1 MPDDPTAADATEHD
15 MADHLT
21 AIAQQSQRIAARFLS
36 GQGAAGAGTASDP
49 LNLSAAL
56 GAMARSLAEDPS
68 PLIDAQMKWWDGY
81 LRLWQQGAQRLQGEE
96 PAEPVAA
103 PAPDDRRFRDPAW
116 TESWVFD
123 HLKQSYL
130 LTAACMQS
138 AVGNLRGLDEKD
150 AAKLAFY
157 TRQFVDA
164 LAPTNFLA
172 TNPAAL
178 KETAETRGENL
189 LRGLRNVLDDL
200 ERNEGRF
207 APRMSDEDHFTLG
220 ETIATTPGKV
230 VFQNELMQ
238 LIQYAPSTETVFRR
252 PLLIV
257 PPWINKYYVLD
268 LRPKNSFVRWAVSKG
283 YSVFMISWVNPDERL
298 AEKTFEDYMVEGPLA
313 ALDAIEQ
320 ATGECDVAAIGY
332 CLGGTL
338 TAATLAYLAARGD
351 KRIRSATFFASL
363 VDFTEPGELGVFIDD
378 AQLESLEA
386 MMAEKGYLEGRHMA
400 TTFNMLRAN
409 DLIWSF
415 VVNNYLLGREPLPF
429 DLLFWNAD
437 STRMPAAM
445 HGFYLRKMYQE
456 NLLAQPEGLS
466 LAGVPIDLRPHRYP
480 HLYRRDSG
488 GPHRAVA
495 VLFRRLRTLSGAA
508 PLRPRRLRPYRRHH
522 QSAGGRQVR
531 LLDRAGRG
539 GAGRRCMARRS
550 RTPRGLLVERLA
562 RLAAP
567 PLRRQEGA
575 GARPRRR
582 RAQADRGRAG
592 RLRPGVV
599 AADARCGGPEDA
611 RYSPARF
618 A

>member
-1 MPDDPTAADATEHD
+1 MPDDSPAADATERD
-15 MADHLT
+15 AADHLA
-21 AIAQQSQRIAARFLS
+21 AITEQSQRIAARFLS
-36 GQGAAGAGTASDP
+36 GQGATGAGAASDP

-56 GAMARSLAEDPS
+56 GAMARSLADDPS
-68 PLIDAQMKWWDGY
+68 PLIDAQMRWWDGY
-81 LRLWQQGAQRLQGEE
+81 LRLWQQGAERLRGEE

-130 LTAACMQS
+130 LTAACVQS
-138 AVGNLRGLDEKD
+138 TVENLRGLDEKD

-178 KETAETRGENL
+178 KETAETKGENL

-207 APRMSDEDHFTLG
+207 APRMSDEEHFTLG

-268 LRPKNSFVRWAVSKG
+268 LRPKNSFVRWALSQG
-283 YSVFMISWVNPDERL
+283 YTVFVISWVNPDERL
-298 AEKTFEDYMVEGPLA
+298 AKKTFEDYMVEGPLA

-320 ATGECDVAAIGY
+320 ATGERDVAAIGY

-338 TAATLAYLAARGD
+338 TAATLAYLAAKDD
-351 KRIRSATFFASL
+351 KRIKSATFFASL
-363 VDFTEPGELGVFIDD
+363 VDFAEPGDLGVFIDD
-378 AQLESLEA
+378 AQLESLET
-386 MMAEKGYLEGRHMA
+386 MMVEQGYLDGRHMA

-429 DLLFWNAD
+429 DLLFWNSD

-456 NLLAQPEGLS
+456 NLLAQPGGLN
-466 LAGVPIDLRPHRYP
+466 LAGVPIDLGRVDIPTYIVATREDHIAP
-480 HLYRRDSG
+480 WQSCFAACGLYRGQRRFILGASG
-488 GPHRAVA
+488 HIAGIINPPAAGKYGYWTGPI
-495 VLFRRLRTLSGAA
+495 
-508 PLRPRRLRPYRRHH
+508 
-522 QSAGGRQVR
+522 
-531 LLDRAGRG
+531 
-539 GAGRRCMARRS
+539 
-550 RTPRGLLVERLA
+550 VEA
-562 RLAAP
+562 QDADTWLAAAEH
-567 PLRRQEGA
+567 RDGSWWDDWHAWQ
-575 GARPRRR
+575 RR
-582 RAQADRGRAG
+582 RAGGKKVPARVPGDGG
-592 RLRPGVV
+592 LRPI
-599 AADARCGGPEDA
+599 EDA
-611 RYSPARF
+611 PGAYVLAG
-618 A
+618 

>member
-1 MPDDPTAADATEHD
+1 MPDDSPAADATEHD

-21 AIAQQSQRIAARFLS
+21 AIAEQSQRMAARFLS
-36 GQGAAGAGTASDP
+36 GQGAPGAGTSADP

-56 GAMARSLAEDPS
+56 GAMARSLATDSS
-68 PLIDAQMKWWDGY
+68 PLIDAQMTWWDGY
-81 LRLWQQGAQRLQGEE
+81 LRLWQQGAQRLRGEE

-103 PAPDDRRFRDPAW
+103 PEPDDRRFRDPAW
-116 TESWVFD
+116 TENWVFD

-130 LTAACMQS
+130 LTAACVQS
-138 AVGNLRGLDEKD
+138 AVGGLRGLDEKD

-157 TRQFVDA
+157 SRQFVDA

-178 KETAETRGENL
+178 KETAETKGENL

-200 ERNEGRF
+200 ERNDGRF
-207 APRMSDEDHFTLG
+207 APRMSDQGHFTLG

-230 VFQNELMQ
+230 VFQNDLMQ

-268 LRPKNSFVRWAVSKG
+268 LRPKNSLVRWAVSKG
-283 YSVFMISWVNPDERL
+283 YTVFMISWVNPDERL
-298 AEKTFEDYMVEGPLA
+298 AEKTFEDYMLEGPLA

-320 ATGECDVAAIGY
+320 ATGEREVAAIGY

-363 VDFTEPGELGVFIDD
+363 VDFTEPGDLGVFIDD
-378 AQLESLEA
+378 VQLESLEA
-386 MMAEKGYLEGRHMA
+386 TMAEQGYLDGRHMA
-400 TTFNMLRAN
+400 TTFSMLRAN

-429 DLLFWNAD
+429 DLLFWNSD

-445 HGFYLRKMYQE
+445 HGYYLRKMYQE
-456 NLLAQPEGLS
+456 NLLAQPGGLS
-466 LAGVPIDLRPHRYP
+466 LDGVPIDLRRVDIPTYIVATREDHIAP
-480 HLYRRDSG
+480 WQSCFAACGLYRGQCRFVLGASG
-488 GPHRAVA
+488 HIAGIINPPDAGKYGYWTGPVGESQDADAWLAAAERHEGSWWSDWHAWQ
-495 VLFRRLRTLSGAA
+495 RRRTGGKKVPARV
-508 PLRPRRLRPYRRHH
+508 PGDGVLRPIEDAP
-522 QSAGGRQVR
+522 
-531 LLDRAGRG
+531 
-539 GAGRRCMARRS
+539 GAY
-550 RTPRGLLVERLA
+550 V
-562 RLAAP
+562 LAA
-567 PLRRQEGA
+567 
-575 GARPRRR
+575 
-582 RAQADRGRAG
+582 
-592 RLRPGVV
+592 
-599 AADARCGGPEDA
+599 
-611 RYSPARF
+611 
-618 A
+618 

>member
-1 MPDDPTAADATEHD
+1 MPDDPPAADATEND
-15 MADHLT
+15 MADQLA
-21 AIAQQSQRIAARFLS
+21 AIAQQSQRIAVRFLS
-36 GQGAAGAGTASDP
+36 GQGAASAGAAPDP
-49 LNLSAAL
+49 LNLSTAL

-96 PAEPVAA
+96 PAEPVAV
-103 PAPDDRRFRDPAW
+103 PEPDDRRFRDPAW

-130 LTAACMQS
+130 LTAACVQS
-138 AVGNLRGLDEKD
+138 TVGNLRGLDEKD
-150 AAKLAFY
+150 VAKLTFHS
-157 TRQFVDA
+157 RQFVDA

-172 TNPAAL
+172 TNPAVL
-178 KETAETRGENL
+178 RETAETRGENL
-189 LRGLRNVLDDL
+189 LKGLRNVLDDL

-207 APRMSDEDHFTLG
+207 APRMSDEDHFVLG

-230 VFQNELMQ
+230 VFQNDLMQ
-238 LIQYAPSTETVFRR
+238 LIQYAPSTETVYRR

-320 ATGECDVAAIGY
+320 ATGERDVAAIGY

-338 TAATLAYLAARGD
+338 TAATLAYLTARGD

-363 VDFTEPGELGVFIDD
+363 VDFAEPGELGVFIDD

-386 MMAEKGYLEGRHMA
+386 MMAEKGYLDGRHMA

-466 LAGVPIDLRPHRYP
+466 LAGVPIDLSRIDIPTYIVATREDHIAP
-480 HLYRRDSG
+480 WQSCFAACGLYRGQRRFVLGASGHIAGIINPPAAGKYGYWIGPVEESQDPDAWLAAAEHHEGSWWNDWHAWQRRRSG
-488 GPHRAVA
+488 GKKVPARVPGD
-495 VLFRRLRTLSGAA
+495 GA
-508 PLRPRRLRPYRRHH
+508 LRPI
-522 QSAGGRQVR
+522 
-531 LLDRAGRG
+531 
-539 GAGRRCMARRS
+539 
-550 RTPRGLLVERLA
+550 
-562 RLAAP
+562 
-567 PLRRQEGA
+567 
-575 GARPRRR
+575 
-582 RAQADRGRAG
+582 
-592 RLRPGVV
+592 
-599 AADARCGGPEDA
+599 EDA
-611 RYSPARF
+611 PGAYVLAK
-618 A
+618 

>member
-1 MPDDPTAADATEHD
+1 
-15 MADHLT
+15 MADQLA
-21 AIAQQSQRIAARFLS
+21 AITERSQRIAARLLS
-36 GQGAAGAGTASDP
+36 GQGATGAGAASDP

-56 GAMARSLAEDPS
+56 GAMARSLADDPS

-103 PAPDDRRFRDPAW
+103 PKPDDRRFRDPAW

-138 AVGNLRGLDEKD
+138 TVENLRGLDEKD

-178 KETAETRGENL
+178 KETAETKGENL

-207 APRMSDEDHFTLG
+207 APRMSDESHFTLG

-268 LRPKNSFVRWAVSKG
+268 LRPKNSFVGWAVSKG
-283 YSVFMISWVNPDERL
+283 YSVFVISWVNPDERL
-298 AEKTFEDYMVEGPLA
+298 AEETFEDYMVEGPLA

-320 ATGECDVAAIGY
+320 ATGERDVAAIGY

-338 TAATLAYLAARGD
+338 TAATLAYLAARDD

-363 VDFTEPGELGVFIDD
+363 VDFTEAGELEVFIDD

-386 MMAEKGYLEGRHMA
+386 MMAETGYLDGRHMA

-415 VVNNYLLGREPLPF
+415 VVNNYLMGREPLPF
-429 DLLFWNAD
+429 DLLFWNSD
-437 STRMPAAM
+437 STRMPAEM

-466 LAGVPIDLRPHRYP
+466 LAGVPIDLRRIDIPTYIVATREDHIAPWRSCFAACG
-480 HLYRRDSG
+480 LYRGQRRFVLGASGHIAGIVNPPAAGKYGYWTGPVVESQSADDWFAAAEHHEGSWWSDWHAWQRRRSG
-488 GPHRAVA
+488 GKKVPARVPGD
-495 VLFRRLRTLSGAA
+495 GA
-508 PLRPRRLRPYRRHH
+508 LRPI
-522 QSAGGRQVR
+522 
-531 LLDRAGRG
+531 
-539 GAGRRCMARRS
+539 
-550 RTPRGLLVERLA
+550 
-562 RLAAP
+562 
-567 PLRRQEGA
+567 
-575 GARPRRR
+575 
-582 RAQADRGRAG
+582 
-592 RLRPGVV
+592 
-599 AADARCGGPEDA
+599 EDA
-611 RYSPARF
+611 PGAYVLAK
-618 A
+618 

>member
-1 MPDDPTAADATEHD
+1 MPDDSSAARAAENDT
-15 MADHLT
+15 ADHVA
-21 AIAQQSQRIAARFLS
+21 AIAAQSQRMVARFLS
-36 GQGAAGAGTASDP
+36 GQGASGAGAGADP

-56 GAMARSLAEDPS
+56 GAMARSLADDPS
-68 PLIDAQMKWWDGY
+68 PLIDAQKAWWDGY
-81 LRLWQQGAQRLQGEE
+81 FKLWQQGAQRLQGEE
-96 PAEPVAA
+96 PAEPVAT
-103 PAPDDRRFRDPAW
+103 PEPDDRRFRDPAW
-116 TESWVFD
+116 SESWVFD

-138 AVGNLRGLDEKD
+138 AVGSLRGLDEKD

-178 KETAETRGENL
+178 RETAETRGENL

-207 APRMSDEDHFTLG
+207 APRMSGEGHFTLG

-230 VFQNELMQ
+230 VFQNDLMQ
-238 LIQYAPSTETVFRR
+238 LIQYVPGTETVFRR

-283 YSVFMISWVNPDERL
+283 YTVFMISWVNPDEKL
-298 AEKTFEDYMVEGPLA
+298 AEKTFEDYMLEGPLA
-313 ALDAIEQ
+313 ALDAVERG
-320 ATGECDVAAIGY
+320 TGERDIAAIGY

-338 TAATLAYLAARGD
+338 TAATLAYLAARD
-351 KRIRSATFFASL
+351 DRRIRSATFFASL
-363 VDFTEPGELGVFIDD
+363 VDFAEPGELGVFIDD
-378 AQLESLEA
+378 AQLESLES

-466 LAGVPIDLRPHRYP
+466 LAGVPIDLGRIDIPTYIVATREDHIAP
-480 HLYRRDSG
+480 WQSCFAACGLYRGQRRFILGASGHIAGIINPPAADKYGYWTGPIEEAQDADAWLAAAEHHEGSWWDDWHAWQRRRSG
-488 GPHRAVA
+488 GKKVPARVPGD
-495 VLFRRLRTLSGAA
+495 GA
-508 PLRPRRLRPYRRHH
+508 LRPI
-522 QSAGGRQVR
+522 
-531 LLDRAGRG
+531 
-539 GAGRRCMARRS
+539 
-550 RTPRGLLVERLA
+550 
-562 RLAAP
+562 
-567 PLRRQEGA
+567 
-575 GARPRRR
+575 
-582 RAQADRGRAG
+582 
-592 RLRPGVV
+592 
-599 AADARCGGPEDA
+599 EDA
-611 RYSPARF
+611 PGAYVLSA
-618 A
+618 

>member
-1 MPDDPTAADATEHD
+1 
-15 MADHLT
+15 
-21 AIAQQSQRIAARFLS
+21 
-36 GQGAAGAGTASDP
+36 
-49 LNLSAAL
+49 
-56 GAMARSLAEDPS
+56 
-68 PLIDAQMKWWDGY
+68 
-81 LRLWQQGAQRLQGEE
+81 
-96 PAEPVAA
+96 
-103 PAPDDRRFRDPAW
+103 
-116 TESWVFD
+116 
-123 HLKQSYL
+123 
-130 LTAACMQS
+130 
-138 AVGNLRGLDEKD
+138 
-150 AAKLAFY
+150 
-157 TRQFVDA
+157 
-164 LAPTNFLA
+164 
-172 TNPAAL
+172 
-178 KETAETRGENL
+178 
-189 LRGLRNVLDDL
+189 
-200 ERNEGRF
+200 
-207 APRMSDEDHFTLG
+207 
-220 ETIATTPGKV
+220 
-230 VFQNELMQ
+230 MQ
-238 LIQYAPSTETVFRR
+238 LIQYAPSTETVYRR

-283 YSVFMISWVNPDERL
+283 YSVFMVSWVNPDERL
-298 AEKTFEDYMVEGPLA
+298 AEKTFEDYMVDGPA
-313 ALDAIEQ
+313 GRAPMRSSRRRD
-320 ATGECDVAAIGY
+320 ECDVAAIGY

-466 LAGVPIDLRPHRYP
+466 LAGVPIDLGRIDIPTYIVATREDHIAP
-480 HLYRRDSG
+480 
-488 GPHRAVA
+488 VA
-495 VLFRRLRTLSGAA
+495 VLLRRVRALSGAA
-508 PLRPRRLRPYRRHH
+508 PLRARRLRPYRWYH
-522 QSAGGRQVR
+522 QPAGGRQVR

-562 RLAAP
+562 CLAAP

-592 RLRPGVV
+592 RLRTGVV

>member
-1 MPDDPTAADATEHD
+1 MPDDSPAADATEHD

-21 AIAQQSQRIAARFLS
+21 AIAEQSQRMAARFLS
-36 GQGAAGAGTASDP
+36 GQGATGAGASADP

-56 GAMARSLAEDPS
+56 GAMARSLAADPS
-68 PLIDAQMKWWDGY
+68 PLIDAQMTWWDGY
-81 LRLWQQGAQRLQGEE
+81 LRLWQQGAQRLRGEE

-103 PAPDDRRFRDPAW
+103 PEPDDRRFRDPAW
-116 TESWVFD
+116 TENWVFD

-130 LTAACMQS
+130 LTATCVQS

-157 TRQFVDA
+157 SRQFVDA

-178 KETAETRGENL
+178 KETAETKGENL

-200 ERNEGRF
+200 ERNDGRF
-207 APRMSDEDHFTLG
+207 APRMSDQGHFTLG

-230 VFQNELMQ
+230 VFQNDLMQ

-268 LRPKNSFVRWAVSKG
+268 LKPKNSFVRWAVSKG
-283 YSVFMISWVNPDERL
+283 YTVFMVSWVNPDERL
-298 AEKTFEDYMVEGPLA
+298 AEKTFEDYMLEGPLA

-320 ATGECDVAAIGY
+320 ATGEREVAAIGY

-363 VDFTEPGELGVFIDD
+363 VDFTEPGDLGVFIDD

-386 MMAEKGYLEGRHMA
+386 TMAEQGYLDGRHMA
-400 TTFNMLRAN
+400 TTFSMLRAN

-429 DLLFWNAD
+429 DLLFWNSD

-456 NLLAQPEGLS
+456 NLLTQPGGLS
-466 LAGVPIDLRPHRYP
+466 LDGASIDLRRVDIPTYIVATREDHIAPWQSCFAAYG
-480 HLYRRDSG
+480 LYRGQRRFVLGASG
-488 GPHRAVA
+488 HIAGIINPPDAGKYGYWTGPVGESQDADAWLAAAERHEGSWWSDWHAWQ
-495 VLFRRLRTLSGAA
+495 RRRTGGKKVPARV
-508 PLRPRRLRPYRRHH
+508 PGDGVLRPIEDAP
-522 QSAGGRQVR
+522 
-531 LLDRAGRG
+531 
-539 GAGRRCMARRS
+539 GAY
-550 RTPRGLLVERLA
+550 V
-562 RLAAP
+562 LAA
-567 PLRRQEGA
+567 
-575 GARPRRR
+575 
-582 RAQADRGRAG
+582 
-592 RLRPGVV
+592 
-599 AADARCGGPEDA
+599 
-611 RYSPARF
+611 
-618 A
+618 

>member
-1 MPDDPTAADATEHD
+1 MPDDPPAADATEND
-15 MADHLT
+15 IADQLA

-36 GQGAAGAGTASDP
+36 GQGATGAGAASDP

-56 GAMARSLAEDPS
+56 GAMARSLTDDPT
-68 PLIDAQMKWWDGY
+68 PLIDAQMTWWDGY
-81 LRLWQQGAQRLQGEE
+81 LRLWQQGAQRLRGEE
-96 PAEPVAA
+96 PAEPVAE

-138 AVGNLRGLDEKD
+138 AVGNLHGLDEKD

-178 KETAETRGENL
+178 NETAETRGENL

-207 APRMSDEDHFTLG
+207 GPRMSDESHFTLG

-230 VFQNELMQ
+230 VFQNDLMQ
-238 LIQYAPSTETVFRR
+238 LIQYAPGTETVFRR

-268 LRPKNSFVRWAVSKG
+268 LRPKNSFVRWAVSNG
-283 YSVFMISWVNPDERL
+283 YTVFMISWVNPDERL
-298 AEKTFEDYMVEGPLA
+298 AEMTFEDYMVEGPLA

-320 ATGECDVAAIGY
+320 ATGERNVVAIGY

-363 VDFTEPGELGVFIDD
+363 VDFAEPGELGVFIDD

-386 MMAEKGYLEGRHMA
+386 MMAEKGYLDGRHMA

-415 VVNNYLLGREPLPF
+415 VVNNYLLGRETLPF

-456 NLLAQPEGLS
+456 NLLARPEGLS
-466 LAGVPIDLRPHRYP
+466 LAGVPIDLGRIDIPTYIVATREDHIAP
-480 HLYRRDSG
+480 WQSCFAACGLYRGQRRFVLGASG
-488 GPHRAVA
+488 HIAGIVNPPAAGKYGYWTGPV
-495 VLFRRLRTLSGAA
+495 VES
-508 PLRPRRLRPYRRHH
+508 
-522 QSAGGRQVR
+522 QSA
-531 LLDRAGRG
+531 DAW
-539 GAGRRCMARRS
+539 
-550 RTPRGLLVERLA
+550 
-562 RLAAP
+562 LAAAEHH
-567 PLRRQEGA
+567 EGSWWDDWHA
-575 GARPRRR
+575 WQRR
-582 RAQADRGRAG
+582 RAGGKKVPARVPGLGA
-592 RLRPGVV
+592 LRPI
-599 AADARCGGPEDA
+599 EDA
-611 RYSPARF
+611 PGAYVLAS
-618 A
+618 

>member
-1 MPDDPTAADATEHD
+1 MPDEPPAAAATEHD
-15 MADHLT
+15 MVDHLA
-21 AIAQQSQRIAARFLS
+21 AIAEQSQRIAARFLS
-36 GQGAAGAGTASDP
+36 GQGATGAGADFDP

-56 GAMARSLAEDPS
+56 GAMARSLADDPS
-68 PLIDAQMKWWDGY
+68 PLIDAQMRWWDGY
-81 LRLWQQGAQRLQGEE
+81 LRLWQQGTRRREGET
-96 PAEPVAA
+96 ADPVAA
-103 PAPDDRRFRDPAW
+103 PGPDDRRFRDPAW

-130 LTAACMQS
+130 LTAACVQS
-138 AVGNLRGLDEKD
+138 TVANLRGLDEQD
-150 AAKLAFY
+150 AAKLTFY

-172 TNPAAL
+172 TNPTAL
-178 KETAETRGENL
+178 RETAETGGENL
-189 LRGLRNVLDDL
+189 LKGLRNVLDDL

-207 APRMSDEDHFTLG
+207 APRMSGEGHFSLG

-238 LIQYAPSTETVFRR
+238 LIQYAPVTEAIFRR

-268 LRPKNSFVRWAVSKG
+268 LRPKNSFVKWAVSKG
-283 YSVFMISWVNPDERL
+283 YTVFVISWVNPDERL
-298 AEKTFEDYMVEGPLA
+298 AEKTFEDYMVQGPLS

-320 ATGECDVAAIGY
+320 ATGERDVAAIGY

-338 TAATLAYLAARGD
+338 TAATLAYLAAQGD

-363 VDFTEPGELGVFIDD
+363 VDFAEPGELGVFIDD

-456 NLLAQPEGLS
+456 NLLARPEGLS
-466 LAGVPIDLRPHRYP
+466 LAGVPIDLGRIDVPTYIVATREDHIAP
-480 HLYRRDSG
+480 WQSCFAACGLYRGQRRFVLGASG
-488 GPHRAVA
+488 HIAGIINPPAAGKYGYWTGPVA
-495 VLFRRLRTLSGAA
+495 EAQDA
-508 PLRPRRLRPYRRHH
+508 D
-522 QSAGGRQVR
+522 AW
-531 LLDRAGRG
+531 
-539 GAGRRCMARRS
+539 
-550 RTPRGLLVERLA
+550 
-562 RLAAP
+562 LAAAE
-567 PLRRQEGA
+567 RHEGSWWDDWH
-575 GARPRRR
+575 GWQRR
-582 RAQADRGRAG
+582 RAGGKKVPARV
-592 RLRPGVV
+592 PG
-599 AADARCGGPEDA
+599 DGTLSPIEDA
-611 RYSPARF
+611 PGAYVQAK
-618 A
+618 

>member
-1 MPDDPTAADATEHD
+1 MPDDSPAADATEHD
-15 MADHLT
+15 AADHLA
-21 AIAQQSQRIAARFLS
+21 AITEQSQRIAARFFS
-36 GQGAAGAGTASDP
+36 GQGATGTGVDSDP
-49 LNLSAAL
+49 LNLNAAL
-56 GAMARSLAEDPS
+56 GAMARSLANDPS
-68 PLIDAQMKWWDGY
+68 PLIDAQMRWWDGY
-81 LRLWQQGAQRLQGEE
+81 LRLWQQSAERLRGEE
-96 PAEPVAA
+96 PEPVAA
-103 PAPDDRRFRDPAW
+103 PEPDDRRFRDPAW

-130 LTAACMQS
+130 LTAACVQS
-138 AVGNLRGLDEKD
+138 TVGNLRGLDERD

-164 LAPTNFLA
+164 LAPTNYLA

-178 KETAETRGENL
+178 KETAETKGENL
-189 LRGLRNVLDDL
+189 LKGLRNVLDDL
-200 ERNEGRF
+200 ERNDGRF

-268 LRPKNSFVRWAVSKG
+268 LRPKNSFVRWAVSQG
-283 YSVFMISWVNPDERL
+283 YTVFVISWVNPDERL
-298 AEKTFEDYMVEGPLA
+298 AKKTFEDYMVEGPLA

-320 ATGECDVAAIGY
+320 ATGERDVTAIGY

-338 TAATLAYLAARGD
+338 TAATQAYLAAKDD

-386 MMAEKGYLEGRHMA
+386 VMAEQGYLEGRHMA

-429 DLLFWNAD
+429 DLLFWNSD

-466 LAGVPIDLRPHRYP
+466 LAGVPIDLRRVDIPTYIVATREDHIAP
-480 HLYRRDSG
+480 WQSCFAACGLYRGQRRFVLGASG
-488 GPHRAVA
+488 HIAGIINPPAAGKYGYWTGPVVESQDANAWLAAAEQHDGSWWSDWHAWQ
-495 VLFRRLRTLSGAA
+495 RRRVGGKKVPARVPGGGA
-508 PLRPRRLRPYRRHH
+508 LRPI
-522 QSAGGRQVR
+522 
-531 LLDRAGRG
+531 
-539 GAGRRCMARRS
+539 
-550 RTPRGLLVERLA
+550 
-562 RLAAP
+562 
-567 PLRRQEGA
+567 
-575 GARPRRR
+575 
-582 RAQADRGRAG
+582 
-592 RLRPGVV
+592 
-599 AADARCGGPEDA
+599 EDA
-611 RYSPARF
+611 PGAYVLAG
-618 A
+618 

>member
-1 MPDDPTAADATEHD
+1 MPDDSPVADATDHD
-15 MADHLT
+15 MADHLA
-21 AIAQQSQRIAARFLS
+21 AITEQSQRIAARFMG
-36 GQGAAGAGTASDP
+36 GQGATGPGAASDP

-56 GAMARSLAEDPS
+56 GAMARSLADDPS

-81 LRLWQQGAQRLQGEE
+81 LRLWQQGAQRLRGEE
-96 PAEPVAA
+96 PEPVAA
-103 PAPDDRRFRDPAW
+103 PEPDDRRFRDPAW

-138 AVGNLRGLDEKD
+138 AVGNLRGLDEND

-178 KETAETRGENL
+178 RETAETKGENL
-189 LRGLRNVLDDL
+189 LKGLRNVLDDL

-207 APRMSDEDHFTLG
+207 APRMSDESHFTLG
-220 ETIATTPGKV
+220 ETIATTPGMV

-238 LIQYAPSTETVFRR
+238 LIQYAPSTETVYRR

-268 LRPKNSFVRWAVSKG
+268 LRPKNSFVRWAVSRG
-283 YSVFMISWVNPDERL
+283 YTVFMISWVNPDERL

-320 ATGECDVAAIGY
+320 ATGERDVAAIGY

-338 TAATLAYLAARGD
+338 TAATLAYLAARDDG
-351 KRIRSATFFASL
+351 RIRSATFFASL
-363 VDFTEPGELGVFIDD
+363 VDFAEPGELGVFIDD

-386 MMAEKGYLEGRHMA
+386 TMAEKGYLEGRHMA

-429 DLLFWNAD
+429 DLLFWNSD

-445 HGFYLRKMYQE
+445 HGLYLRKMYQE
-456 NLLAQPEGLS
+456 NLLAKPEGLS
-466 LAGVPIDLRPHRYP
+466 LAGVPIDLGRIDIPTYIVATREDHIAP
-480 HLYRRDSG
+480 WQSCFAACGLYRGQRRFVLGASGHIAGIINPPEAGKYGYWTGPVVEAQEADAWLAAAEHHEGSWWNDWHTWQRRRSG
-488 GPHRAVA
+488 GKKVPARVPGD
-495 VLFRRLRTLSGAA
+495 GA
-508 PLRPRRLRPYRRHH
+508 LRPI
-522 QSAGGRQVR
+522 
-531 LLDRAGRG
+531 
-539 GAGRRCMARRS
+539 
-550 RTPRGLLVERLA
+550 
-562 RLAAP
+562 
-567 PLRRQEGA
+567 
-575 GARPRRR
+575 
-582 RAQADRGRAG
+582 
-592 RLRPGVV
+592 
-599 AADARCGGPEDA
+599 EDA
-611 RYSPARF
+611 PGAYVLAS
-618 A
+618 

>member
-1 MPDDPTAADATEHD
+1 MPDDSPVADATDHD
-15 MADHLT
+15 MADHLA
-21 AIAQQSQRIAARFLS
+21 AIAEQSQRIAARFMG
-36 GQGAAGAGTASDP
+36 GQGATGAGAASDP

-56 GAMARSLAEDPS
+56 GAMVRSLADDPS

-81 LRLWQQGAQRLQGEE
+81 LRLWQQGAERSRGEE
-96 PAEPVAA
+96 PEPVAA
-103 PAPDDRRFRDPAW
+103 PEPDDRRFRDPAW

-138 AVGNLRGLDEKD
+138 AVGNLRGLDEND

-178 KETAETRGENL
+178 KETAETKGENL
-189 LRGLRNVLDDL
+189 LKGLRNVLDDL

-207 APRMSDEDHFTLG
+207 APRMSDESHFTLG
-220 ETIATTPGKV
+220 ETIATTPGMV

-238 LIQYAPSTETVFRR
+238 LIQYAPSTKTVYRR

-268 LRPKNSFVRWAVSKG
+268 LRPKNSFVRWAVSRG
-283 YSVFMISWVNPDERL
+283 YTVFMISWVNPDERL

-320 ATGECDVAAIGY
+320 ATGERDVAAIGY

-338 TAATLAYLAARGD
+338 TAATLAYLAARDDG
-351 KRIRSATFFASL
+351 RIRSATFFASL
-363 VDFTEPGELGVFIDD
+363 VDFAEPGELGVFIDD

-386 MMAEKGYLEGRHMA
+386 TMAEKGYLEGRHMA

-429 DLLFWNAD
+429 DLLFWNSD

-445 HGFYLRKMYQE
+445 HGLYLRKMYQE
-456 NLLAQPEGLS
+456 NLLAKPEGLS
-466 LAGVPIDLRPHRYP
+466 LAGVPIDLGRIDIPTYIVATREDHIAP
-480 HLYRRDSG
+480 WQSCFAACGLYRGQRRFVLGASGHIAGIINPPEAGKYGYWTGPVVESQEADAWLAAAEHHEGSWWNDWQTWQRRRSG
-488 GPHRAVA
+488 GKKVPARVPGD
-495 VLFRRLRTLSGAA
+495 GA
-508 PLRPRRLRPYRRHH
+508 LRPI
-522 QSAGGRQVR
+522 
-531 LLDRAGRG
+531 
-539 GAGRRCMARRS
+539 
-550 RTPRGLLVERLA
+550 
-562 RLAAP
+562 
-567 PLRRQEGA
+567 
-575 GARPRRR
+575 
-582 RAQADRGRAG
+582 
-592 RLRPGVV
+592 
-599 AADARCGGPEDA
+599 EDA
-611 RYSPARF
+611 PGAYVLAS
-618 A
+618 

>member
-1 MPDDPTAADATEHD
+1 MPDDSPAADATEHD
-15 MADHLT
+15 TADRLA
-21 AIAQQSQRIAARFLS
+21 AITEQSQRIAARFLS
-36 GQGAAGAGTASDP
+36 GQGATGAGAASDP

-56 GAMARSLAEDPS
+56 GAMARSLADDPS
-68 PLIDAQMKWWDGY
+68 PLIDAQMRWWDGY
-81 LRLWQQGAQRLQGEE
+81 LKLWQQGAERLRGEE

-103 PAPDDRRFRDPAW
+103 PEPDDRRFRDPAW

-130 LTAACMQS
+130 LTAACVQS
-138 AVGNLRGLDEKD
+138 TVGNLRGLDEKD

-207 APRMSDEDHFTLG
+207 APRMSDEEHFTLG

-238 LIQYAPSTETVFRR
+238 LIQYTPSTETVFRR

-268 LRPKNSFVRWAVSKG
+268 LRPKNSFVRWALSQG
-283 YSVFMISWVNPDERL
+283 YTVFVISWVNPDERL
-298 AEKTFEDYMVEGPLA
+298 AKKTFEDYMVEGPLA
-313 ALDAIEQ
+313 ALDAVEQ
-320 ATGECDVAAIGY
+320 ATGERDVAAIGY

-338 TAATLAYLAARGD
+338 TAATLAYLTAKDD

-363 VDFTEPGELGVFIDD
+363 VDFAEPGDLGVFIDD
-378 AQLESLEA
+378 AQLESLETT
-386 MMAEKGYLEGRHMA
+386 MAEQGYLDGRHMA

-415 VVNNYLLGREPLPF
+415 VVHNYLLGREPLPF
-429 DLLFWNAD
+429 DLLFWNSD

-456 NLLAQPEGLS
+456 NLLAQPEGLN
-466 LAGVPIDLRPHRYP
+466 LAGVPIDLRRVDIPTYIVATREDHIAP
-480 HLYRRDSG
+480 WQSCFAACGLYRGQRRFILGASG
-488 GPHRAVA
+488 HIAGIINPPAAGKYGYWTGPV
-495 VLFRRLRTLSGAA
+495 
-508 PLRPRRLRPYRRHH
+508 
-522 QSAGGRQVR
+522 
-531 LLDRAGRG
+531 
-539 GAGRRCMARRS
+539 
-550 RTPRGLLVERLA
+550 VESQDA
-562 RLAAP
+562 NAWLAAAEHHDGSWWDDWHAW
-567 PLRRQEGA
+567 Q
-575 GARPRRR
+575 RR
-582 RAQADRGRAG
+582 RAGGKKVPARVPGGGA
-592 RLRPGVV
+592 LRPI
-599 AADARCGGPEDA
+599 EDA
-611 RYSPARF
+611 PGAYVLAG
-618 A
+618 